1 MKNIAYVTII
11 LALFA
16 ASCSSNKNGMIT
28 KRKYTKGY
36 YVDLGGKHSKAK
48 AQEQKTVAVKKAEP
62 VKVLAVTPAKVEVVN
77 AVVGNQAPVLS
88 ANAAAAPASVN
99 TVKALKAENTVNTVK
114 ETKKVKSAVVNYIQA
129 KRAINK
135 ISHQKGKAAEADLI
149 VMVIL
154 SLFPILALVAIWLH
168 DGKTITLNFWI
179 DLILHFVFLYWL
191 FALLVVLDVINLA

>member
-16 ASCSSNKNGMIT
+16 ASCSSNKGGLIT

-36 YVDLGGKHSKAK
+36 YVDLGKKHGKAK
-48 AQEQKTVAVKKAEP
+48 SQEQKTASVKKSSPTPEVVAAP
-62 VKVLAVTPAKVEVVN
+62 VKIEVT
-77 AVVGNQAPVLS
+77 APVVS
-88 ANAAAAPASVN
+88 QEAPVVTANAASAPVQINTVKPLNAAPAVTEKKSVK
-99 TVKALKAENTVNTVK
+99 T
-114 ETKKVKSAVVNYIQA
+114 AVRNYVQA
-129 KRAINK
+129 QRAMNK
-135 ISHQKGKAAEADLI
+135 ISHQKGKASDSELI
-149 VMVIL
+149 IMVIL

-179 DLILHFVFLYWL
+179 DLLLHFLFIYWL